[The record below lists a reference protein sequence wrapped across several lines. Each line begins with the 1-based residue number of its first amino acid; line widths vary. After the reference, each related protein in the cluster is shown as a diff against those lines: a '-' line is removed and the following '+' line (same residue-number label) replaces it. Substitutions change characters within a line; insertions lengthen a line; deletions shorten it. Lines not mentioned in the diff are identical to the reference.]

1 MSVPTHAYVR
11 YHDGASALVAVGLIR
26 EFSPQSVSDVAK
38 NKLVYWAEPGEESED
53 YYPADVVVLG
63 VSKKDLI
70 TSMAKKRI
78 AVPSTEFDCPPSQA
92 TSVVAPK
99 LARQAARENMQL
111 SKKAKEMAILRKK
124 RSRSSS
130 HFSESEDDLVE
141 KSLFKKEQR
150 RCKVL
155 EEKNR
160 VLYEKLKKERLK
172 NEKLQ
177 ALLTTK
183 FDMLLT
189 RLQGNSR
196 LASVATE
203 MDLEHPSL
211 EDDIFQSQSPGM
223 DMVSTES
230 FEDVVPAASTA
241 ASRTVAQD
249 VAPAAPT
256 AASRTVAQDVV
267 PAAPA
272 AASRTVAQDEVPA
285 APAAASR
292 TVAQDVAPTEP
303 PVASTAL
310 PQQQVGGGEIPQH
323 LPPLFK
329 DENGQVHIG
338 YGIVVPSNKWAALM
352 CVPRD
357 SLFCKE
363 GARVLWTAA
372 DLKERSVKGQVCRR
386 FVKNPESLAKKP
398 MTPKKLLA
406 LNNAFSHFVDLHP
419 DAKNPSE
426 RKKKLN
432 YFLAE
437 MLQDMRKK

>member
-183 FDMLLT
+183 FVHRVLSLSQMHYYAYIAYHIVF
-189 RLQGNSR
+189 Q
-196 LASVATE
+196 
-203 MDLEHPSL
+203 DLEHPSL
-211 EDDIFQSQSPGM
+211 EDDIF
-223 DMVSTES
+223 
-230 FEDVVPAASTA
+230 
-241 ASRTVAQD
+241 
-249 VAPAAPT
+249 
-256 AASRTVAQDVV
+256 
-267 PAAPA
+267 
-272 AASRTVAQDEVPA
+272 
-285 APAAASR
+285 
-292 TVAQDVAPTEP
+292 
-303 PVASTAL
+303 
-310 PQQQVGGGEIPQH
+310 QQQVGGGEIPQH